1 MGLDL
6 LHPHQ
11 SVMLQSLSPLLF
23 GLQLA
28 SGQHGHHGVAHH
40 APELLC
46 RDTNTSVYAEVC
58 VPAFAEQVTPVT
70 LAVKEVVD
78 NDYCFDR
85 VLTICEETN
94 TVVQREICTYVY
106 EREDVV
112 TDCQTTQVTYDE
124 KSETMKVT
132 ACGVQAPA
140 YGYAADPYHG
150 EHQVCHEEYQTQ
162 AYKVPLVTAPLTSSA
177 ALPTLPPR
185 RSASPRTSPSLR
197 SSARTR
203 LRTSASTLPSSS
215 MPPTPLTRRRSSSGS
230 PAASRSP
237 SPSTLRPAGSST
249 TRLLPTPSLLSTT
262 PLTMLSTTLPP
273 STTLSTMDRSLPQQ
287 NLVKRLL
294 FILFI
299 ERNTNWAFFCK

>member
-1 MGLDL
+1 MG
-6 LHPHQ
+6 HWIGSIQ
-11 SVMLQSLSPLLF
+11 GSSIMQVAIV
-23 GLQLA
+23 LA
-28 SGQHGHHGVAHH
+28 LAVTAAVAVEHHGHHGVAHAVHH

-46 RDTNTSVYAEVC
+46 RDTNTSIYAEVC

-162 AYKVPLVTAPLTSSA
+162 AYKVPLVTAPLTVQCSLAYPAPKEVCVTKDITITEVKCEDKIENKCFNVAKFVDATNTVDQKEIIIGEPSCEQITLTLDTQACRQQHHAVVAHAVPVVHHATHHAVHHA
-177 ALPTLPPR
+177 APVHH
-185 RSASPRTSPSLR
+185 SVHH
-197 SSARTR
+197 
-203 LRTSASTLPSSS
+203 
-215 MPPTPLTRRRSSSGS
+215 G
-230 PAASRSP
+230 
-237 SPSTLRPAGSST
+237 
-249 TRLLPTPSLLSTT
+249 
-262 PLTMLSTTLPP
+262 
-273 STTLSTMDRSLPQQ
+273 
-287 NLVKRLL
+287 
-294 FILFI
+294 
-299 ERNTNWAFFCK
+299 

>member
-1 MGLDL
+1 MGTAAVAE
-6 LHPHQ
+6 P
-11 SVMLQSLSPLLF
+11 
-23 GLQLA
+23 
-28 SGQHGHHGVAHH
+28 QHAGHHAVAHAVHH

-150 EHQVCHEEYQTQ
+150 EHQVC
-162 AYKVPLVTAPLTSSA
+162 P
-177 ALPTLPPR
+177 
-185 RSASPRTSPSLR
+185 
-197 SSARTR
+197 
-203 LRTSASTLPSSS
+203 
-215 MPPTPLTRRRSSSGS
+215 
-230 PAASRSP
+230 
-237 SPSTLRPAGSST
+237 
-249 TRLLPTPSLLSTT
+249 
-262 PLTMLSTTLPP
+262 
-273 STTLSTMDRSLPQQ
+273 
-287 NLVKRLL
+287 
-294 FILFI
+294 
-299 ERNTNWAFFCK
+299 